1 MGFEIEDGDT
11 AVDGVQGKRDYDG
24 CAQDRVRSSKGCSQG
39 MIPMTSRSNILTH
52 DLQLCG
58 NCFSDCSPDR
68 KISPGAI
75 I

>member
-11 AVDGVQGKRDYDG
+11 AVGGVQVKRNDDG
-24 CAQDRVRSSKGCSQG
+24 SGQDSVRSIKGCGQS
-39 MIPMTSRSNILTH
+39 MIPTTSRSNILTH

-58 NCFSDCSPDR
+58 NSFSDCSPGR

-75 I
+75 T